1 MDLQT
6 KHLIQ
11 KNKVGF
17 IIDMLI
23 AVVMLVLGILA
34 PNKGGIMVRI
44 IGGIVCIILLV
55 VLNFVMG
62 KKERVM
68 SFYLYVLVLETE
80 LMTFSGVGNFYLYA
94 ICFLDCFA
102 LIFFMDFKMCI
113 RGAIVSDVSMIVFT
127 ILHIIYYPEEGLIVP
142 LSGLAMYIVGTVI
155 VLLITRIIYN
165 QNKEDVEYMKQS
177 ADGQIKVANQ
187 VMESSNDIARQL
199 DDAQH
204 LVKTLTDSIENSNAS
219 VKSIADSTKITS
231 DSIEHQT
238 EMTSDIQENLR
249 SAQNRTKDMKV
260 ASSHTV
266 EVVDE
271 GAKLLEELRNQSER
285 TAEVNKA
292 SQATT
297 KRLNECIE
305 EVENIIGTIVSISD
319 QTNLLALNASIEA
332 ARAGEA
338 GKGFAVVADE
348 IRNLSED
355 TKNSTEQISSIIQE
369 LTRNATAASKRM
381 SESVE
386 ISESQN
392 VMIATT
398 NEKFDEIR
406 NQMNSLSNDING
418 ISDEVD
424 HIVDANNTIMEAITN
439 LSATGQEVRASSEDS
454 IVVSETSM
462 EYMGQMNEA
471 LDGIFKSSKEMSALV
486 EQRNNT
492 EES

>member
-1 MDLQT
+1 M
-6 KHLIQ
+6 
-11 KNKVGF
+11 
-17 IIDMLI
+17 
-23 AVVMLVLGILA
+23 
-34 PNKGGIMVRI
+34 
-44 IGGIVCIILLV
+44 
-55 VLNFVMG
+55 
-62 KKERVM
+62 
-68 SFYLYVLVLETE
+68 
-80 LMTFSGVGNFYLYA
+80 
-94 ICFLDCFA
+94 
-102 LIFFMDFKMCI
+102 
-113 RGAIVSDVSMIVFT
+113 
-127 ILHIIYYPEEGLIVP
+127 
-142 LSGLAMYIVGTVI
+142 
-155 VLLITRIIYN
+155 
-165 QNKEDVEYMKQS
+165 
-177 ADGQIKVANQ
+177 
-187 VMESSNDIARQL
+187 
-199 DDAQH
+199 
-204 LVKTLTDSIENSNAS
+204 
-219 VKSIADSTKITS
+219 
-231 DSIEHQT
+231 
-238 EMTSDIQENLR
+238 
-249 SAQNRTKDMKV
+249 
-260 ASSHTV
+260 
-266 EVVDE
+266 VDE
-271 GAKLLEELRNQSER
+271 GAKLLEELRSQSER

-369 LTRNATAASKRM
+369 LTRNASAASKRM

-486 EQRNNT
+486 EHRNNT

>member
-11 KNKVGF
+11 KNRVGF

-23 AVVMLVLGILA
+23 AVVMLILGILA
-34 PNKGGIMVRI
+34 PDKSGIMVRI

-68 SFYLYVLVLETE
+68 SFYLYVLVIETI
-80 LMTFSGVGNFYLYA
+80 LTTFSGPGNYYLYA

-102 LIFFMDFKMCI
+102 LIFFMDFKMCL
-113 RGAIVSDVSMIVFT
+113 RGAIVSIVCMIIFT
-127 ILHIIYYPEEGLIVP
+127 VLNIIYAPGDNLIVNFCC
-142 LSGLAMYIVGTVI
+142 LGMYVVGTVI
-155 VLLITRIIYN
+155 VLFITRIIYN

-204 LVKTLTDSIENSNAS
+204 LVRTLTDSIENSNAS
-219 VKSIADSTKITS
+219 VKSIADSTKVTS

-271 GAKLLEELRNQSER
+271 GAKLLDELRSQSER

-369 LTRNATAASKRM
+369 LTRNASAASKRM

-398 NEKFDEIR
+398 GEKFDEIR
-406 NQMNSLSNDING
+406 SQMTSLSEDIKG

-424 HIVDANNTIMEAITN
+424 HIVDANNMIMEAITN

-486 EQRNNT
+486 EQRNT